1 MKFKYQTK
9 ILFLNP
15 HLVMCWK
22 IILNIKLSKVII
34 TNNSSFKVIPPP
46 KFRKYIYIYI
56 YVCAQLL
63 QLCSTVYD
71 PLPGSSNHGILQT
84 RTLEPFSRDIYIYVY
99 MYMCVYI
106 YIYIYMINF
115 VSWIQ
120 YWTIWYKWDYF
131 LEIGDA
137 NSKEYAYQY
146 RKPKR
151 CGLIPG
157 SGWAPGIGNGK
168 PTPIFLPGKF
178 HRQKNLA
185 GSVHRV
191 AKSRTQLGDWAQ
203 QSCFS

>member
-1 MKFKYQTK
+1 MCSVASVVFNC
-9 ILFLNP
+9 LWPLARFLQPWDSPDKNTGA
-15 HLVMCWK
+15 L
-22 IILNIKLSKVII
+22 LQG
-34 TNNSSFKVIPPP
+34 
-46 KFRKYIYIYI
+46 YIYI
-56 YVCAQLL
+56 C
-63 QLCSTVYD
+63 
-71 PLPGSSNHGILQT
+71 
-84 RTLEPFSRDIYIYVY
+84 IYVY
-99 MYMCVYI
+99 VCIYI